1 MVSPSQFLIV
11 TLIVSGVVGKACNA
25 FLLTKPIVS
34 YINHVRHYSASPLC
48 INPENRRTCK
58 RTQMGFQKDENGDII
73 GSTAMPPKV
82 ASSYPSP
89 LDESL
94 AQNDLKRAILELKKR
109 AMSHTSSTDDDTTD
123 SMTKDQFLRIFDAIE
138 YRTSQPEENQF
149 ILTIQPQQQN
159 QQPPIISYPPVS
171 QARIE
176 MTEMYR
182 VLQSQGILSIFGA
195 VSTAGTMPIA
205 GSKFVNPST
214 LESITNMTMASL
226 TPKSKDGGGG
236 PSRVLLIAGVALAF
250 LEGLVSYMYHI
261 DYSLLVLLTLLSA
274 LFDRLLLNGA
284 IYEQILKVLW
294 PTYTQQVLRHEAGH
308 FLVSYLLGCPV
319 EGCVLSALAAKDDP
333 RFAIARV
340 TAGTSFFDPDL
351 SDQMNGKKPLTRDSI
366 DKFSVIVMGGIAA
379 EAICYGR
386 ADGGAGDEES
396 LVRFLS
402 LVAASALTTGTKPQV
417 GQVQLQPR
425 QPIWNRELIRN
436 QARWGVGQAVMLLT
450 AYKPAYDA
458 LVDALERGCKLGE
471 CIYAIE
477 KAARDNNLGPLHQPL
492 GTIQESSGLWEPYQP
507 NESTVSSVPQEE
519 VHTVEQSTDVSSTTE
534 GFLKRYKA
542 VLQEKLQRLDNSLLE
557 PNGSSTKEPVE
568 ARQETTEPTTS
579 NNPTTAITSSTNTS
593 INTSEEFLKKY
604 RNILE
609 ERLKR
614 LQ

>member
-1 MVSPSQFLIV
+1 MVFPSQFLIF
-11 TLIVSGVVGKACNA
+11 TLIFSGTIGNACNA
-25 FLLTKPIVS
+25 FLATKPAVS
-34 YINHVRHYSASPLC
+34 YIHNVRHSASSIC
-48 INPENRRTCK
+48 INPGNRKYCK
-58 RTQMGFQKDENGDII
+58 RTQIGFRKDENGDIN
-73 GSTAMPPKV
+73 GSSAMPSKV
-82 ASSYPSP
+82 TTSSPSP

-94 AQNDLKRAILELKKR
+94 AQNDLKTAILELKKR
-109 AMSHTSSTDDDTTD
+109 AMSHTSSTTDDDTTD

-159 QQPPIISYPPVS
+159 QQPIISYPPVS

-176 MTEMYR
+176 MTDMYR

-205 GSKFVNPST
+205 GSKFINPST

-261 DYSLLVLLTLLSA
+261 DYSLLVLLTLLSV

-402 LVAASALTTGTKPQV
+402 LVAASALATGTKPQV
-417 GQVQLQPR
+417 GQVLQPR

-477 KAARDNNLGPLHQPL
+477 KAARDNNLGPLHHPL
-492 GTIQESSGLWEPYQP
+492 GKIQESSGLWEPYQP
-507 NESTVSSVPQEE
+507 NQSTVSSVPQEE
-519 VHTVEQSTDVSSTTE
+519 VHTVEQSTDASTTTE

-542 VLQEKLQRLDNSLLE
+542 ALQEKLQRLDNSLLE
-557 PNGSSTKEPVE
+557 TNGSSTKEQVE
-568 ARQETTEPTTS
+568 ERQEKTETTTS
-579 NNPTTAITSSTNTS
+579 NNPTTITSSTNTS